1 MPAKFNAIFSQFSP
15 VYTVKYLKILFN
27 TILTPI
33 LTSLHTC
40 LKDIQLKRLQQR
52 GVDLSH

>member
-1 MPAKFNAIFSQFSP
+1 MPAKFNAILSQLSP

-27 TILTPI
+27 IILTHMH
-33 LTSLHTC
+33 TSLHTC
-40 LKDIQLKRLQQR
+40 LKDIQLKRFQQR